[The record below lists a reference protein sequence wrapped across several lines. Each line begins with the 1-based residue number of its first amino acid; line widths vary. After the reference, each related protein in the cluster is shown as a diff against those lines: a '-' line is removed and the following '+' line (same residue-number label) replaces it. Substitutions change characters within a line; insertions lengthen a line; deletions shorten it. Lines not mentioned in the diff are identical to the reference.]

1 MIFTGKECFCITV
14 NLPHK
19 DATFIR
25 PAIQNK
31 NVHNLQNGPKLDG
44 TWVLWVNMAQRNPIC
59 SLHRSPSPLALQSKP
74 PVSRLE
80 FGSLKALC

>member
-31 NVHNLQNGPKLDG
+31 NVHNLQNGPKF
-44 TWVLWVNMAQRNPIC
+44 MA
-59 SLHRSPSPLALQSKP
+59 L
-74 PVSRLE
+74 
-80 FGSLKALC
+80 G